1 MSSHARVY
9 AIDGADPESFDREFG
24 VGGLS
29 SSDNVFFYA
38 LAISNGGHK
47 VSTSSVGPVYT
58 YVLYI

>member
-29 SSDNVFFYA
+29 SSDNVFFFY
-38 LAISNGGHK
+38 AISNGGHK
-47 VSTSSVGPVYT
+47 VSTSSVGPV
-58 YVLYI
+58 